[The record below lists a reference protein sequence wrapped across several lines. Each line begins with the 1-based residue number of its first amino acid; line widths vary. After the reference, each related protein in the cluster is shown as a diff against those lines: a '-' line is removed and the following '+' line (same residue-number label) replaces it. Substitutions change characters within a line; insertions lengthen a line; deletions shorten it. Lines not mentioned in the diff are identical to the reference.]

1 MDSVPPHFGPGE
13 CDPDS
18 AQARIL
24 REAIRLFGRNGY
36 AATSVREVVEAAGV
50 TKPTLYYYFKNK
62 EDLFREAVDVQ
73 VVGLTW
79 LVDQVLEGEGPVRD
93 RLHTFLAMYVGGAV
107 SNPDSV
113 RLMMASAAAGAQPR
127 VDVFERIHAQ
137 LQRLHVVIVEGV
149 SRGELRAGIDPHVA
163 VSMLVGAAN
172 AAFVGALLGDE
183 VPDDIPVR
191 ILDLLYGGMAP

>member
-1 MDSVPPHFGPGE
+1 MDSSAPHFAPGA

-79 LVDQVLEGEGPVRD
+79 LVDQVLEGRGPVRD

-137 LQRLHVVIVEGV
+137 LQRLHVVIAEGV
-149 SRGELRAGIDPHVA
+149 SRGELREGIDPHLA
-163 VSMLVGAAN
+163 ISMLVGAAN

-183 VPDDIPVR
+183 VPDDIPGR